1 MVDDAI
7 VHQIKERTDIAD
19 TIGQYVT
26 LKRRGSNL
34 LGLCPF
40 HNEKTPSFT
49 VNTAKNIWHCF
60 GCGEGGNVFQ
70 FIMKIEN
77 LSFPETLK
85 MLGERAGMS
94 IDDLQGRK
102 EHRKEEV
109 LFQILLEAQGV
120 YRELLSHARSQE
132 YIAKRG
138 LSPESLQTWNIGYTG
153 PKGQFVASRFKGRY
167 SEEQLIA
174 SGLFISTPNGLIDRF
189 QDRLMFPILDLQS
202 RVVGFG
208 GRTLGDDPAKYINSP
223 ETPIYHKSNFLYG
236 LQQTKQEVKTAG
248 YLILVEGYMDAVGL
262 YQSGIKPV
270 AAVLGTALT
279 IPQIKM
285 AERFTDKVF
294 LCFDA
299 DEAGRK
305 AARRAAEVVPHT
317 KVELRVIS
325 LKGAKDPDE
334 FVAKF
339 GSAAFDLAKEDA
351 LPLLRFLV
359 ESVVESIGPIDKA
372 ASWSGEDKAHVVKEV
387 KALLSGQDEIVKS
400 EYVTW
405 LAKTLHVDADLIKNR
420 FFSYGSLRVNV
431 GTSYTGIQ
439 KLDKYQKLE
448 RGILGILL
456 SEVALRTDY
465 LDLLPEDDIEDIDHK
480 KIIHILRTQPT
491 ALLEDL
497 MNTVESDLSKKMA
510 DLVMILHVSDRKLFL
525 EESLNALRKRMRDRK
540 IDVIKQNIK
549 QLEKLGDFVKLTE
562 AQNELSKLKKIL

>member
-1 MVDDAI
+1 MVEEAI
-7 VHQIKERTDIAD
+7 IHQIKERTDIAD

-26 LKRRGSNL
+26 LKRRGGNL

-40 HNEKTPSFT
+40 HNEKSPSFT

-60 GCGEGGNVFQ
+60 GCGEGGNIFQ

-85 MLGERAGMS
+85 MLGERAGIAMA
-94 IDDLQGRK
+94 DLMGGK
-102 EHRKEEV
+102 EHRKEEG
-109 LFQILLEAQGV
+109 LFQILLEAQGI
-120 YRELLSHARSQE
+120 YRELLSHARAQE
-132 YIAKRG
+132 YIKKRD
-138 LSPESLQTWNIGYTG
+138 LNEVSIKTWNIGYTG
-153 PKGQFVASRFKGRY
+153 PKGQFIASRFKGRY
-167 SEEQLIA
+167 SEDLLVS

-208 GRTLGDDPAKYINSP
+208 GRTLGDDSAKYINSP
-223 ETPIYHKSNFLYG
+223 ETPVYHKSNFLYG
-236 LQQTKQEVKTAG
+236 LAQTKQDVKTEG
-248 YLILVEGYMDAVGL
+248 CLILVEGYMDAVGL
-262 YQSGIKPV
+262 HQAGIKPV

-279 IPQIKM
+279 IPQIKL

-317 KVELRVIS
+317 KVELRVIR
-325 LKGAKDPDE
+325 LKDAKDPDE
-334 FVAKF
+334 FVKKF
-339 GSAAFDLAKEDA
+339 GAAAFDLAKEDS

-359 ESVVESIGPIDKA
+359 ESALEQIGPIEKA
-372 ASWSGEDKAHVVKEV
+372 FSWSGEDKAHVVKEV
-387 KALLSGQDEIVKS
+387 KALLAGQDEIVKS

-405 LAKTLHVDADLIKNR
+405 LANTLHVDADLIKNR

-431 GTSYTGIQ
+431 GTSYTGTPKQ
-439 KLDKYQKLE
+439 DKYHKLE

-456 SEVALRTDY
+456 SEVTLRADY
-465 LDLLPEDDIEDIDHK
+465 LDQLPEDDIEDVDHK
-480 KIIHILRTQPT
+480 KIIHILRSQPT

-497 MNTVESDLSKKMA
+497 MNTVEADLSKKMA
-510 DLVMILHVSDRKLFL
+510 DLVMILHVADRKLFL
-525 EESLNALRKRMRDRK
+525 EESLNALRKRIRDRK
-540 IDVIKQNIK
+540 IDAIKQTIK
-549 QLEKLGDFVKLTE
+549 QLEKLGDFDKLTQ